1 MGGAGALRFCHLAN
15 FTLSFT
21 PQIDL
26 VGYEAVKRSDF
37 EVRGCEERSDELRR
51 RVDEILAL
59 IADTSARNVAAA
71 N

>member
-37 EVRGCEERSDELRR
+37 EVRGCEERSDELRS
-51 RVDEILAL
+51 LC
-59 IADTSARNVAAA
+59 
-71 N
+71 